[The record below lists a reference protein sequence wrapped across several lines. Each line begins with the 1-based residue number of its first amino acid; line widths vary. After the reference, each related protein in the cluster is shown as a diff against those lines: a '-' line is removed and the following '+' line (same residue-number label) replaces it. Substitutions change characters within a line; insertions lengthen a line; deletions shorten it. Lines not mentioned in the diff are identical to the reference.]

1 MDHTVYYYCLVALL
15 PLVYFL
21 LKSLGCRSHRR
32 LQLPPGPWQLPII
45 GSIHHLRGSLVHR
58 ALRDLSLRHG
68 PLMLLKFGEV
78 PVVVASTPDAT
89 KEVMKTHG
97 AIFSTKPLSFTI
109 KTFSKDGLGI
119 AFAPY
124 GDYWRQLRKI
134 CIMELLSARRVRSLR
149 PVREEEALR
158 LVRAVLSSSSSTMAG
173 GAAPSLVDLGKLVA
187 MYAADASLHAIM
199 GRRFKV
205 KDRDTLLCY
214 LDKGIR
220 LAAKFTLRDLFPS
233 SWLVRVLSWRAVR
246 EVEAYRHSFFAF
258 MDDVVGEHLERR
270 RSTEEEEE
278 EEEYLIDVLLRIQK
292 EGNLQFPLTMRMIQA
307 VILDLIVGGI
317 ESATTTL
324 QWAMAELMR
333 NPGILSKAQA
343 EVRRVFMGQTKVAED
358 RLGELSYLQLVIK
371 ETLRLHVPGPLL
383 NPREC
388 QEQCR
393 ILGYDV
399 PKGAM
404 VLVNAW
410 AIARSPDYWV
420 EPDMFH
426 PERFVGDTRD
436 FKGNDFDFIPFG
448 TGRRIC
454 PGMGFGLA
462 NIELGLASLL
472 FYFDWS
478 LPEGIIPSELDMT
491 ETMEVT
497 ARRKADLLLSAT
509 PCVKLPS

>member
-1 MDHTVYYYCLVALL
+1 
-15 PLVYFL
+15 
-21 LKSLGCRSHRR
+21 
-32 LQLPPGPWQLPII
+32 
-45 GSIHHLRGSLVHR
+45 
-58 ALRDLSLRHG
+58 
-68 PLMLLKFGEV
+68 
-78 PVVVASTPDAT
+78 
-89 KEVMKTHG
+89 
-97 AIFSTKPLSFTI
+97 
-109 KTFSKDGLGI
+109 
-119 AFAPY
+119 
-124 GDYWRQLRKI
+124 
-134 CIMELLSARRVRSLR
+134 
-149 PVREEEALR
+149 
-158 LVRAVLSSSSSTMAG
+158 
-173 GAAPSLVDLGKLVA
+173 
-187 MYAADASLHAIM
+187 
-199 GRRFKV
+199 
-205 KDRDTLLCY
+205 
-214 LDKGIR
+214 
-220 LAAKFTLRDLFPS
+220 
-233 SWLVRVLSWRAVR
+233 
-246 EVEAYRHSFFAF
+246 
-258 MDDVVGEHLERR
+258 
-270 RSTEEEEE
+270 
-278 EEEYLIDVLLRIQK
+278 
-292 EGNLQFPLTMRMIQA
+292 
-307 VILDLIVGGI
+307 
-317 ESATTTL
+317 
-324 QWAMAELMR
+324 MAELMR